1 VGELTQTLSIVLPA
15 WNEEGVVGELVEEL
29 DRKVAVPLGSAEIVV
44 VDDGSTDR
52 TAEVLAAAA
61 ADNERLRVV
70 TQANRGHGPAVLAAL
85 ALARGDWIFQLDSD
99 GQFAVADFWK
109 LWERRDGADL
119 VLGVRAERQD
129 PAHRLVLSR
138 VVAVVVSILA
148 GRRIR
153 DPNVPFRLIRRA
165 LWDDVAPL
173 IGRDALAPSILTV
186 VAAVVREWRVVDVP
200 VHHRAREDGTSS
212 LRALRLLRFSLRGL
226 GQLIRFRVA
235 LARTPRRAA

>member
-29 DRKVAVPLGSAEIVV
+29 DRTVAVPLGSAEIVV

-165 LWDDVAPL
+165 LWDDVSPL

-186 VAAVVREWRVVDVP
+186 VAAVVRGWRVVDVP